1 MSAPLD
7 PGPVFQRL
15 GRRIAELEVE
25 NAQLDAM
32 VQQLAAQVADDDSPT
47 SGARP
52 EGA

>member
-32 VQQLAAQVADDDSPT
+32 VQQLAAQVSDQGSPT
-47 SGARP
+47 EEARAGA
-52 EGA
+52 